1 MESGLVDPT
10 LPPEASL
17 DTFRPAVDIHTH
29 FHPPRLFRAIR
40 DWFARETDWRIPHP
54 MDESHYA
61 ATLAG
66 HGVTRFVVCSYAHRA
81 GVARDLNDWLRAF
94 ADRTAGAVPLGTVHP
109 DDPDCVA
116 EARRA
121 LDDLGLAGFKVHCE
135 VQRVAPDDPRM
146 LPVFDLARGRDR
158 FVLMHCG
165 TAPFGG
171 NAYTTSAQGVDR
183 LLTRLPGLR
192 VVVAH
197 MGQYETE
204 AFFGLLER
212 HPTLHL
218 DTTMAFAADSPFLRP
233 IDRSRIAAHADRIL
247 YGTDWP
253 NIPYAYGGDRD
264 GLLALG
270 LPGAAYRAIFHD
282 NAARLLG

>member
-1 MESGLVDPT
+1 MDP
-10 LPPEASL
+10 
-17 DTFRPAVDIHTH
+17 FHPAIDLHTH

-54 MDESHYA
+54 DDEASYA
-61 ATLAG
+61 ATFAA
-66 HGVTRFVVCSYAHRA
+66 HGVERFVVCSYAHRP
-81 GVARDLNDWLRAF
+81 GMARELNDWLRAF
-94 ADRTAGAVPLGTVHP
+94 VGRHPGAVALATVHP
-109 DDPDCVA
+109 DDPDRAA

-121 LDDLGLAGFKVHCE
+121 LDDLGMAGLKVHCD

-146 LPVFDLARGRDR
+146 WPALDLVRERRR

-165 TAPFGG
+165 TGPFGG
-171 NAYTTSAQGVDR
+171 NAYTTSADGVAR
-183 LLTRLPGLR
+183 LLDALPGLE

-204 AFFGLLER
+204 AFFGLLDR
-212 HPTLHL
+212 HPSLHL
-218 DTTMAFAADSPFLRP
+218 DTTMAFAQDTPFRRT
-233 IDRSRIAAHADRIL
+233 IDRSRVAAYADRIL

-253 NIPYAYGGDRD
+253 NVPYGYTGDRD

-270 LPGAAYRAIFHD
+270 LPHAAYRAIFHD
-282 NAARLLG
+282 NAARLLARGAAR